1 MPPILERIVSLI
13 ARPAVLSTSAI
24 LVLRPDDNFS
34 RERFIAREFLCM
46 ILCPIMA
53 VMSWFIII
61 DIVITFLSECKYSSL
76 KKFPPASR
84 VLESAHAG
92 GCNISIA

>member
-1 MPPILERIVSLI
+1 MPPIRERMVSLI

-24 LVLRPDDNFS
+24 FVRRPDDNFS
-34 RERFIAREFLCM
+34 SERFMASEFLCM

-61 DIVITFLSECKYSSL
+61 DIVYHL
-76 KKFPPASR
+76 P
-84 VLESAHAG
+84 
-92 GCNISIA
+92 